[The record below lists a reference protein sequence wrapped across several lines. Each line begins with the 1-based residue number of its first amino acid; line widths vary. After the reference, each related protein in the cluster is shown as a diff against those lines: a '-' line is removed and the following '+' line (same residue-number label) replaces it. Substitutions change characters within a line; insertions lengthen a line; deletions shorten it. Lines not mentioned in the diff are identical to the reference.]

1 MAAEDRQNYDP
12 GISYAQRQ
20 ILYRATGDRYWLENE
35 HITKEQAGKQFALI
49 RGKKKM
55 ENKPNMR
62 PGIPGIDVP
71 ALMPEWDKLDPKDMV
86 TVLREQRDSII
97 CSSGL
102 LWLRDWLKEAI
113 KSEHK
118 ANQEYIDISSL
129 MSQEKL
135 ETFKSVITDISRDE
149 SKHGDIL
156 EIIVD
161 VITEKCGK

>member
-1 MAAEDRQNYDP
+1 MTAEDRPNYDP

-55 ENKPNMR
+55 DKR
-62 PGIPGIDVP
+62 VPGVP

-86 TVLREQRDSII
+86 TVLREQRDSIT

-135 ETFKSVITDISRDE
+135 ETFKLAVTDIARDE